1 MNEFTGLFWLLSG
14 ALALLAAAFVAIPVW
29 RARRGAGEAG
39 ETDRAEA
46 NIALFRERKQELEA
60 DFAAGEIDREELD
73 SLLIELQK
81 SLLSDVESAEQPRRV
96 TDHEASDRESSGRK
110 DSDSKN
116 SDSNS
121 NDREAISWRSPASLA
136 PLSLILLLPLAAWL
150 MYQQWGQ
157 LEDVEL
163 MDQFQRTVQN
173 ENDMEA
179 ARDLV
184 LSLGQV
190 VRENPERSWAWY
202 FLGENFSTL
211 GMFDVANSAYRQAA
225 ERLREDDEKALALG
239 RVVLTAYIMEQLRI
253 TPEIQQLIDS
263 ALELNP
269 DEPNV
274 LQLLASDARERED
287 YDAAIGYWR
296 RLSQL
301 NPDSQLARQNIAD
314 LQRLRAMD
322 TGSSILGDTASGIA
336 GDSASDAAADGPA
349 IEVAVSIADDLP
361 LAPQL
366 RVFVSARNAQV
377 DGIPPLAV
385 ADLSV
390 ADLPARI
397 RLDNSLAVGPFNLSL
412 AESVYVS
419 ALVSQTG
426 TANRTPGDYYAETE
440 AFSLESPPRPVEL
453 VISEIVP

>member
-14 ALALLAAAFVAIPVW
+14 ALALLAATFVAIPLW
-29 RARRGAGEAG
+29 RARRGADESG

-46 NIALFRERKQELEA
+46 NIALFRERQQELEA

-73 SLLIELQK
+73 ALLIELQK
-81 SLLSDVESAEQPRRV
+81 SLLTDVESAEQSEQA
-96 TDHEASDRESSGRK
+96 TGLESSGR
-110 DSDSKN
+110 
-116 SDSNS
+116 
-121 NDREAISWRSPASLA
+121 EPFSWRSPVLLA
-136 PLSLILLLPLAAWL
+136 PLALVLLLPVAAWL

-173 ENDMEA
+173 ENDVET

-184 LSLGQV
+184 WSLGQV
-190 VRENPERSWAWY
+190 VQENPERPWAWY

-211 GMFDVANSAYRQAA
+211 GRFDVANSAYRQAA
-225 ERLREDDEKALALG
+225 ERMSEDDEKALALG

-253 TPEIQQLIDS
+253 TPEVQELIDS
-263 ALELNP
+263 TLELNP

-274 LQLLASDARERED
+274 LQLLATDARERED

-301 NPDSQLARQNIAD
+301 NPDSQTARENIAD
-314 LQRLRAMD
+314 LQRLRA
-322 TGSSILGDTASGIA
+322 GGAS
-336 GDSASDAAADGPA
+336 DGPA
-349 IEVAVSIADDLP
+349 IEVAVAIAGDLP
-361 LAPQL
+361 LDPQL
-366 RVFVSARNAQV
+366 RVFISARNAQV
-377 DGIPPLAV
+377 DGMPPLAV
-385 ADLSV
+385 ADLTV
-390 ADLPARI
+390 AELPARI
-397 RLDNSLAVGPFNLSL
+397 RLDDSLAVGPFNLSS

-419 ALVSQTG
+419 ALVSQAG
-426 TANRTPGDYYAETE
+426 TANRASGDYLAETE
-440 AFSLESPPRPVEL
+440 AFPLENPPQPVQL

>member
-14 ALALLAAAFVAIPVW
+14 TLALLAAAFVAIPLW
-29 RARRGAGEAG
+29 RARRGAADIG
-39 ETDRAEA
+39 ETGRAEA
-46 NIALFRERKQELEA
+46 NVALFRERKQELEA

-73 SLLIELQK
+73 ALLIELQK
-81 SLLSDVESAEQPRRV
+81 SLLTDVESAEPSGQ
-96 TDHEASDRESSGRK
+96 AAGLESSGR
-110 DSDSKN
+110 
-116 SDSNS
+116 
-121 NDREAISWRSPASLA
+121 EPFSWRSPALLA
-136 PLSLILLLPLAAWL
+136 PLALVLLLPVAAWL

-173 ENDMEA
+173 ENDVET

-184 LSLGQV
+184 LSLGQIV
-190 VRENPERSWAWY
+190 QENPERPWAWY

-225 ERLREDDEKALALG
+225 ERMSADDEKALALG

-253 TPEIQQLIDS
+253 TPEIQDLIDNT
-263 ALELNP
+263 LELNP

-274 LQLLASDARERED
+274 LQLLATDARERED

-301 NPDSQLARQNIAD
+301 NPDSQTARQNIAD
-314 LQRLRAMD
+314 LQRLRA
-322 TGSSILGDTASGIA
+322 GDAS
-336 GDSASDAAADGPA
+336 DGPA
-349 IEVAVSIADDLP
+349 IEVAVAIAGDLP
-361 LAPQL
+361 LDPQL
-366 RVFVSARNAQV
+366 RVFVSARNAQA
-377 DGIPPLAV
+377 DGMPPLAV
-385 ADLSV
+385 ADLTV
-390 ADLPARI
+390 AELPARI
-397 RLDNSLAVGPFNLSL
+397 RLDDSLAVGPFNLSS

-419 ALVSQTG
+419 ALVSQAG
-426 TANRTPGDYYAETE
+426 TANRASGDYFAETE
-440 AFSLESPPRPVEL
+440 AFPLENPPRPLEL

>member
-14 ALALLAAAFVAIPVW
+14 TLALLAAAFVAIPLW
-29 RARRGAGEAG
+29 RARRGAADIG
-39 ETDRAEA
+39 ETGRAEA
-46 NIALFRERKQELEA
+46 NVALFRERKQELEA

-73 SLLIELQK
+73 ALLIELQK
-81 SLLSDVESAEQPRRV
+81 SLLTDVESAEPSGQ
-96 TDHEASDRESSGRK
+96 AAGLESSGR
-110 DSDSKN
+110 
-116 SDSNS
+116 
-121 NDREAISWRSPASLA
+121 EPFSWRSPALLA
-136 PLSLILLLPLAAWL
+136 PLALVLLLPVAAWL

-173 ENDMEA
+173 ENDVET

-184 LSLGQV
+184 LSLGQIV
-190 VRENPERSWAWY
+190 QENPERPWAWY

-225 ERLREDDEKALALG
+225 ERMSEDDEKALALG

-253 TPEIQQLIDS
+253 TPELQELIDNT
-263 ALELNP
+263 LELNP

-274 LQLLASDARERED
+274 LQLLATDARERED

-301 NPDSQLARQNIAD
+301 NPDSQTARQNIAD
-314 LQRLRAMD
+314 LQRLRA
-322 TGSSILGDTASGIA
+322 GDAS
-336 GDSASDAAADGPA
+336 DGPA
-349 IEVAVSIADDLP
+349 IEVAVAIAGDLP
-361 LAPQL
+361 LDPQL
-366 RVFVSARNAQV
+366 RVFVSARNAQAA
-377 DGIPPLAV
+377 GMPPLAV
-385 ADLSV
+385 ADLTV
-390 ADLPARI
+390 AELPARI
-397 RLDNSLAVGPFNLSL
+397 RLDDSLAVGPFNLSS

-419 ALVSQTG
+419 ALVSQAG
-426 TANRTPGDYYAETE
+426 TANRASGDYFAETE
-440 AFSLESPPRPVEL
+440 AFPLENPPQPLEL

>member
-14 ALALLAAAFVAIPVW
+14 ALALLAAAFVAIPLW
-29 RARRGAGEAG
+29 RARRGAADIG
-39 ETDRAEA
+39 ETGRAEA
-46 NIALFRERKQELEA
+46 NVALFRERKQELEA

-73 SLLIELQK
+73 ALLIELQK
-81 SLLSDVESAEQPRRV
+81 SLLTDVESAEPSGQ
-96 TDHEASDRESSGRK
+96 AAGLESSGR
-110 DSDSKN
+110 
-116 SDSNS
+116 
-121 NDREAISWRSPASLA
+121 EPFSWRSPALLA
-136 PLSLILLLPLAAWL
+136 PLALVLLLPVAAWL

-173 ENDMEA
+173 ENDVET

-184 LSLGQV
+184 LSLGQIV
-190 VRENPERSWAWY
+190 QENPERPWAWY

-225 ERLREDDEKALALG
+225 ERMSEDDEKALALG

-253 TPEIQQLIDS
+253 TPELQELIDNT
-263 ALELNP
+263 LELNP

-274 LQLLASDARERED
+274 LQLLATDARERED

-301 NPDSQLARQNIAD
+301 NPDSQTARQNIAD
-314 LQRLRAMD
+314 LQRLRA
-322 TGSSILGDTASGIA
+322 GDAS
-336 GDSASDAAADGPA
+336 DGPA
-349 IEVAVSIADDLP
+349 IEVAVAIAGDLP
-361 LAPQL
+361 LDPQM
-366 RVFVSARNAQV
+366 RVFVSARNAQAA
-377 DGIPPLAV
+377 GMPPLAV
-385 ADLSV
+385 ADLTV
-390 ADLPARI
+390 AELPARI
-397 RLDNSLAVGPFNLSL
+397 RLDDSLAVGPFNLSS

-419 ALVSQTG
+419 ALVSQAG
-426 TANRTPGDYYAETE
+426 TANRASGDYFAETE
-440 AFSLESPPRPVEL
+440 AFPLENPPRPLEL